1 MSYERLTEEKKVGKF
16 DINCPDYTDEEK
28 RKHLAIVLC
37 GMRKRC
43 YSQTSNCYKNYG
55 GRGITVCDEWMGK
68 DGQKNF
74 YEWAIANGYRK
85 GLTIDRINNDGNY
98 TPENCRWATIKTQAY
113 NRSTNSYITIK
124 GKTQTVAEWADEIG
138 ISRGAMQNRLRYGW
152 SEDRLLE
159 PTQVHLNMSKHEM
172 RLEILKLREENK
184 SYRDKIE
191 SGKLAEL
198 PCGKPCENGDKYYI
212 IDVKRQKIFKG
223 EITYINYDKTYGYIC
238 QFSWKDR
245 DYMVPS
251 NLELLGTFFNEQL
264 NHFHMYKTQ
273 AEAEEKL
280 RELRGEKK

>member
-1 MSYERLTEEKKVGKF
+1 MKYERLTEEKKVGKF

-28 RKHLAIVLC
+28 KKHLAMVLC

-43 YSQTSNCYKNYG
+43 YSPTSNCYKNYG

-159 PTQVHLNMSKHEM
+159 PPQVHLKMSKHEM

-191 SGKLAEL
+191 NGTLVEL
-198 PCGKPCENGDKYYI
+198 PCKVGDKVYYTWLRESVSESRI
-212 IDVKRQKIFKG
+212 EVIKIK
-223 EITYINYDKTYGYIC
+223 ENAITFDTASGITFLVEHIG
-238 QFSWKDR
+238 QTVFLTKD
-245 DYMVPS
+245 
-251 NLELLGTFFNEQL
+251 
-264 NHFHMYKTQ
+264 
-273 AEAEEKL
+273 EAEKQLE
-280 RELRGEKK
+280 ELRGER

>member
-1 MSYERLTEEKKVGKF
+1 MKYERLTEEKKVGKF

-28 RKHLAIVLC
+28 KKHLAMVLC

-43 YSQTSNCYKNYG
+43 YSPTSNCYKNYG

-159 PTQVHLNMSKHEM
+159 PPQVHLKMSKHEM

-191 SGKLAEL
+191 NGTLVEL
-198 PCGKPCENGDKYYI
+198 PCKVGDTVYCVCNGCDDVFEEEIKRITYTTENGITPYI
-212 IDVKRQKIFKG
+212 IIEDYNGG
-223 EITYINYDKTYGYIC
+223 EIWYWGIEAFTTK
-238 QFSWKDR
+238 
-245 DYMVPS
+245 
-251 NLELLGTFFNEQL
+251 
-264 NHFHMYKTQ
+264 
-273 AEAEEKL
+273 AEAEARLKD
-280 RELRGEKK
+280 LRGEV